1 MHLLRFLRAPVMLLM
16 MVAWLM
22 GSVVQAMA
30 MTVTPARALL
40 APDAGGVTCV
50 VLQPAASVGVDAYI
64 KQDKPDER
72 RGGDSELRVKSES
85 GKLNRALLRFD
96 LSGIPAGSTITSA
109 TLSLWV
115 KEVRDGNISIRA
127 HKLTNSWNEAQVTWK
142 ARNKAANLL
151 WTTQGGDYQTAILD
165 SQTLLKDTK
174 NVWASWNLTTAVAD
188 WYANPATNYGVI
200 LEAPVST
207 PKGEAKFKS
216 SDDGTAA
223 QRPKLEVCFS
233 AALSLAPNHSGTG
246 VAGQTRTYA
255 HVATIGQ
262 TTGNFIFSAVSSQ
275 GWTTRLYR
283 DLNGNGIKD
292 MGDTQI
298 TAPIA
303 LGPNVTFPFLV
314 EIDIPLGVPLG
325 TVDSTTVTVSK
336 QGSSL
341 SASVV
346 DVTQVG
352 GHLSLQPNHDMY
364 AVAGSVLFYGHT
376 LTNNS
381 QQADCYAV
389 TAVSSQGWTVLLWSD
404 LNQNGVHETSNP
416 NEPPLPNPVCLQPG
430 QTQYLVAEVQV
441 PAGAVAGTVDT
452 TTITAY
458 SSTYPGKSDAA
469 TDITRVFVN
478 DPPVIDGRYDD
489 VYRISPDAT
498 EVCYVAN
505 GVLFGKLA
513 TFYQSTSNAV
523 YMVLAIDKDFVD
535 NTYGANAIGWP
546 SGHSFSQLVGS
557 DHAQFLGFNGND
569 TQVLNFKIDYI
580 SASSGTPSGYRS
592 LGLGGDGGLSQGS
605 AAHILEWGTSLEYSL
620 NELGYCSG
628 GNCSGLGTDLKVD
641 SPATDALYTPNPT
654 YPDWIFDVIYEVKI
668 DIAAFG
674 AAGFGGMDV
683 PYIHASPSKVGTN
696 TIIAEP
702 GVCPGEIGDTVWHDV
717 DHDGLQDAGEP
728 GLAGVVVRLYRDNGD
743 GIFTAADTL
752 VTTQT
757 TNPNG
762 KYVVLFDPLDGS
774 SNIDVG
780 VPVGTIFSVYRRI
793 TSPGPPCEDKDF
805 PHGGRAQVAAGYI
818 LYGTSTLLF
827 YTTGQGVH
835 GFTLEPAAGEFL
847 LTYPQ
852 VQMPTSSS
860 YYSFNDNQLHEWAPG
875 LQRYVQ
881 ALHAHNRTAAKPQ
894 SLRYVGSLVADFHRN
909 LLKGGLF
916 MYPGTVKKPEGK
928 LRLLYEGYP
937 MAWLTEQAG
946 GKASDGVKPLLDVVP
961 TKLHQ
966 RTPLFLGPAAEIEK
980 IQAYLTENVPVETI

>member
-1 MHLLRFLRAPVMLLM
+1 MHRIRFSRAFLM
-16 MVAWLM
+16 VLTVVAWLM
-22 GSVVQAMA
+22 GSMGQAFA
-30 MTVTPARALL
+30 ITATPTRAQL

-50 VLQPAASVGVDAYI
+50 VLQPAASLGVDAYI

-72 RGGDSELRVKSES
+72 RGGDSELRVKSEN

-142 ARNKAANLL
+142 ARDKAANLL
-151 WTTQGGDYQTAILD
+151 WTTQGGDYQAAILD
-165 SQTLLKDTK
+165 SQTLIKGTK
-174 NVWASWNLTTAVAD
+174 NAWASWNLTTAVND
-188 WYANPATNYGVI
+188 WYTNPATNYGVI

-216 SDDGTAA
+216 SDDGTAS

-233 AALSLAPNHSGTG
+233 AALSLAPSHSGTG

-262 TTGNFIFSAVSSQ
+262 TTGNFIFGAVSSQ
-275 GWTTRLYR
+275 GWTTRVYR

-292 MGDTQI
+292 AGDTQI

-314 EIDIPLGVPLG
+314 EIDIPLGVALG

-352 GHLSLQPNHDMY
+352 GHLSLQPNYDMY

-404 LNQNGVHETSNP
+404 LNKNGVHETSNP

-452 TTITAY
+452 TTITAH
-458 SSTYPGKSDAA
+458 SSTYPGKSDTAV
-469 TDITRVFVN
+469 DITRVFVN

-546 SGHSFSQLVGS
+546 GGHSFSQLVGS
-557 DHAQFLGFNGND
+557 DHAQFLGFNAND

-592 LGLGGDGGLSQGS
+592 LGLGGDGDLSQGN
-605 AAHILEWGTSLEYSL
+605 AAHILDWGTSLEYNL

-628 GNCSGLGTDLKVD
+628 GNCSSLGTDLKVN

-674 AAGFGGMDV
+674 AAGFGSMDV

-717 DHDGLQDAGEP
+717 DHDGIQDAGEP
-728 GLAGVVVRLYRDNGD
+728 GLPGVMVRLYRDNGD

-757 TNPNG
+757 TNANG
-762 KYVVLFDPLDGS
+762 KYLFQ
-774 SNIDVG
+774 N
-780 VPVGTIFSVYRRI
+780 
-793 TSPGPPCEDKDF
+793 
-805 PHGGRAQVAAGYI
+805 
-818 LYGTSTLLF
+818 
-827 YTTGQGVH
+827 
-835 GFTLEPAAGEFL
+835 
-847 LTYPQ
+847 LTPDDYF
-852 VQMPTSSS
+852 V
-860 YYSFNDNQLHEWAPG
+860 
-875 LQRYVQ
+875 
-881 ALHAHNRTAAKPQ
+881 
-894 SLRYVGSLVADFHRN
+894 
-909 LLKGGLF
+909 
-916 MYPGTVKKPEGK
+916 TVNE
-928 LRLLYEGYP
+928 
-937 MAWLTEQAG
+937 
-946 GKASDGVKPLLDVVP
+946 S
-961 TKLHQ
+961 
-966 RTPLFLGPAAEIEK
+966 
-980 IQAYLTENVPVETI
+980 